1 MQILYIIPL
10 SSKYILLT
18 IFKTFMSEGVIA
30 YVNTYKSG
38 LRKFSSSNA
47 SWGNFLSLLRL
58 ARVSYC

>member
-18 IFKTFMSEGVIA
+18 IFKTFMAEGVIA

-38 LRKFSSSNA
+38 LESFQVVTLPGVISSA
-47 SWGNFLSLLRL
+47 
-58 ARVSYC
+58 C